1 MDGSY
6 DEIVSFNEATEKYN
20 EEFFSNNSL
29 ILVYISAGSGS
40 YRYDIKDIH
49 LDGKSFMVNIE
60 KTNNPEVFTC
70 DMAGWFITVAISDSA
85 VSNVLE
91 FDAELI

>member
-1 MDGSY
+1 
-6 DEIVSFNEATEKYN
+6 
-20 EEFFSNNSL
+20 
-29 ILVYISAGSGS
+29 
-40 YRYDIKDIH
+40 
-49 LDGKSFMVNIE
+49 MVNIE

-70 DMAGWFITVAISDSA
+70 DMAGWFITIAISDSA